1 MDFKAAGT
9 SKGITALQM
18 DIKVRGISKE
28 VLAESFSASEKALK
42 KFRKSIKCD

>member
-1 MDFKAAGT
+1 MDFKVAGT

-28 VLAESFSASEKALK
+28 VLAESLAQAKKSSK
-42 KFRKSIKCD
+42 KFAQIN